1 MDGEGESESLT
12 VRTLVP
18 GDAPRLVRID
28 QRLTGRNRSAWYE
41 GKLKRALG
49 ESDVRISLG
58 AELDGFLVGA
68 VLGSLQYGEYGQP
81 EPIAILDTI
90 LVDPDCA
97 GRGVGRG
104 LLESLT
110 RNLRAFGIE
119 RLRTEVA
126 WDEHALNRFL
136 GKAGFV
142 PAPRLVLELRLEPEA
157 SGRSVAS
164 SDRRHT
170 PAALPSAILEG
181 GGSGSGLSLTPV
193 CKKEAR

>member
-1 MDGEGESESLT
+1 MDGEGESESLK

-18 GDAPRLVRID
+18 GDAARLVRID

-41 GKLKRALG
+41 GKLKRALA
-49 ESDVRISLG
+49 ESDVKISLG

-90 LVDPDCA
+90 LVDPDSA
-97 GRGVGRG
+97 GRGVGRA
-104 LLESLT
+104 LLENLT

-126 WDEHALNRFL
+126 WDEHELNRFL
-136 GKAGFV
+136 GRAGFV
-142 PAPRLVLELRLEPEA
+142 PAPRIVLELKLEPA
-157 SGRSVAS
+157 AAGRLGGSA
-164 SDRRHT
+164 DRRHT
-170 PAALPSAILEG
+170 PEAVPPAIV
-181 GGSGSGLSLTPV
+181 GSGREV
-193 CKKEAR
+193 R

>member
-12 VRTLVP
+12 IRTLVP
-18 GDAPRLVRID
+18 GDAARLVRID

-41 GKLKRALG
+41 GKLKRALA

-58 AELDGFLVGA
+58 AELDGFLAGA
-68 VLGSLQYGEYGQP
+68 VLGSLHYGEYGQP

-97 GRGVGRG
+97 GRGVGRA
-104 LLESLT
+104 LLEHLT

-126 WDEHALNRFL
+126 WDEHELNRFL
-136 GKAGFV
+136 GKAGFA
-142 PAPRLVLELRLEPEA
+142 PAPRIVLELKLEPESA
-157 SGRSVAS
+157 GRDVDSA
-164 SDRRHT
+164 DRRHT
-170 PAALPSAILEG
+170 PEAVAGAIV
-181 GGSGSGLSLTPV
+181 GSGR
-193 CKKEAR
+193 EAR